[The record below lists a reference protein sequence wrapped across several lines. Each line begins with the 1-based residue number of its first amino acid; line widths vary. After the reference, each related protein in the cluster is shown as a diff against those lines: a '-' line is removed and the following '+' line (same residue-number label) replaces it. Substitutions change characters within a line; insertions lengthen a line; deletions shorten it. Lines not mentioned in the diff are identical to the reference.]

1 MTIDKT
7 NEVEYKKMKALLK
20 ELEKIRGRHTE
31 LVTVYVPAG
40 YNINKVA
47 DQINNEKST
56 ASNIKSKST
65 KNNVVDSLDKI
76 LGHLKAYRETPK
88 NGLAIFCGNISKF
101 EGAADIELWGFEPP
115 EPVTIRLY
123 RCDQTFI
130 LDPLL
135 DIFREKE
142 VYGFILVDTQ
152 DGDIGVLKG
161 KKILPLKHL
170 DSLVPGKT
178 SKGGWSQARYARVRE
193 GLLHD
198 FLKKIGEVATE
209 KFRELKDLKGV
220 IIGGP
225 GPVKDEFAKGE
236 FLGYEIKNKIL
247 GIVDI
252 SYTGEQGFREALNR
266 AEDILK
272 EASVVRERKIVER
285 FFTELSKSTGL
296 VVYGLKQ
303 TIESLKSGLIE
314 TLLISEDM
322 DWVNVKY
329 SCPKCIELSEKIVER
344 NLIENQLCPKCEVKL
359 TVKSQEDLIEKILEL
374 AEKMS
379 TKVET
384 ISSETAEGEQFKA
397 LGGIGGILRYRT

>member
-1 MTIDKT
+1 MAIDKA
-7 NEVEYKKMKALLK
+7 NEVEYKKMKAVLK

-47 DQINNEKST
+47 DQIVNEKST
-56 ASNIKSKST
+56 ANNIKSKTT
-65 KNNVVDSLDKI
+65 KNNVVDALDKV
-76 LGHLKAYRETPK
+76 LNHLKGYRETPK

-115 EPVTIRLY
+115 EPVTVRLY

-130 LDPLL
+130 LDPLH

-142 VYGFILVDTQ
+142 IYGFILIDTQ
-152 DGDIGVLKG
+152 DGDIGLLKG
-161 KKILPLKHL
+161 KKIQPLKHL

-198 FLKKIGEVATE
+198 FLKMIGEAATE

-220 IIGGP
+220 IIAGP
-225 GPVKDEFAKGE
+225 GPVKDGFAKGE

-247 GIVDI
+247 GVVDI
-252 SYTGEQGFREALNR
+252 SYTGEQGFREALDR
-266 AEDILK
+266 SSDILK
-272 EASVVRERKIVER
+272 KASVIREKKIVER
-285 FFTELSKSTGL
+285 FFTELGKASGL
-296 VVYGLKQ
+296 VVYGFKQ
-303 TIESLKSGLIE
+303 TVESLKGGLVE
-314 TLLISEDM
+314 TLMVSEDL
-322 DWVNVKY
+322 DWVKVNY
-329 SCPKCIELSEKIVER
+329 SCKCGEQVEKVVDRSIVE
-344 NLIENQLCPKCEVKL
+344 NQTCPKCESKL
-359 TVKSQEDLIEKILEL
+359 SVVSQEDLVEKILET

-397 LGGIGGILRYRT
+397 LGGIGGMLRYRA